1 MMQWNPYLAFNGK
14 CEAAFKFYE
23 KCLGGKIVMMS
34 RYSEMPPSD
43 QAGCGEMPKDAMNRI
58 MHARL
63 VVGNQTLM
71 GGDCPPGM
79 PYNGIHGNSQ
89 RWSGAVR
96 NGTRRPA
103 EPDSTAPG
111 RDLQR
116 PSAGRRARIISPLRD
131 GGMKGGRATGG
142 ARRQRSARSRE
153 PKVR

>member
-43 QAGCGEMPKDAMNRI
+43 QAGCGEMPKEAMNRI

-63 VVGNQTLM
+63 VVGNQILM

-79 PYNGIHGNSQ
+79 PYQGIHGNAVAVQVDTAEQAEKLFQALSEGGNVTMPIGETF
-89 RWSGAVR
+89 WAVR
-96 NGTRRPA
+96 F
-103 EPDSTAPG
+103 
-111 RDLQR
+111 
-116 PSAGRRARIISPLRD
+116 
-131 GGMKGGRATGG
+131 GMLSDQFGVPWMVNCEK
-142 ARRQRSARSRE
+142 
-153 PKVR
+153 KM